1 MTTPSGSRASSA
13 EVTWRRGRRWHHSS
27 AAWRSAWASPPRPR
41 SAPAVPH
48 SSSRCVH
55 STWVRATRSSFRPTP
70 ATRSITRSRAAG
82 LRRCSAMPTPRRSG
96 CRPRTRHAGAR
107 LDAFI
112 ARRRAL
118 AARYRAAL
126 ARAPRCR
133 VPADAGE
140 RHVYYRFV
148 VAIESPLTPILAHLE
163 RRGVTARRPVFR
175 PIHQALGLSGY
186 PNAERLWAECLSL
199 PWGGLDTPAARKV
212 HDVATPLLGGAAV
225 YCAFAVTVLSNFD
238 FSLQLKG
245 VAVGATLVVAIGIL
259 DDITDLRASLKLL
272 GHVGAAV
279 AAIAYGVVLNIAP
292 YWVPGFAWL
301 NVGLTILWFVTVTN
315 AIQFL
320 DGMDGLATGLGV
332 IAGIFFSIA
341 ALQAEQRYLMYLSAA
356 LVGACLGF
364 LPYNFRSGR
373 AQIFLGDSGATFI
386 GFTLAGLA
394 VMGEWA
400 EGDPLIALLTP
411 LLILGVPLFDIGFVG
426 VARIVTG
433 KVHSLPEWLAYTGR
447 DHIHHR
453 FEQLGLTKKQSVLLI
468 FFLAATLGLSA
479 ILLKDATPHEAVL
492 VLIQAACVLAIV
504 AVLEGVGRWRPRP

>member
-1 MTTPSGSRASSA
+1 MTEPGRASL
-13 EVTWRRGRRWHHSS
+13 R
-27 AAWRSAWASPPRPR
+27 PP
-41 SAPAVPH
+41 SMQAGLTAPATIILH
-48 SSSRCVH
+48 
-55 STWVRATRSSFRPTP
+55 
-70 ATRSITRSRAAG
+70 
-82 LRRCSAMPTPRRSG
+82 L
-96 CRPRTRHAGAR
+96 AR
-107 LDAFI
+107 LALVGLLLFTPIWSRDHAARLPWLYLVVLAFSV
-112 ARRRAL
+112 ALFAAPLVQAL
-118 AARYRAAL
+118 ASRW
-126 ARAPRCR
+126 
-133 VPADAGE
+133 
-140 RHVYYRFV
+140 
-148 VAIESPLTPILAHLE
+148 
-163 RRGVTARRPVFR
+163 GV
-175 PIHQALGLSGY
+175 
-186 PNAERLWAECLSL
+186 
-199 PWGGLDTPAARKV
+199 LDLPAARKV

-225 YCAFAVTVLSNFD
+225 YCAFAVTVLSSFD

-259 DDITDLRASLKLL
+259 DDVTDLRASLKLL
-272 GHVGAAV
+272 GHIGAAV

-364 LPYNFRSGR
+364 LPYNFRPGR

-453 FEQLGLTKKQSVLLI
+453 FEQLGLTKKQSVMLI

-492 VLIQAACVLAIV
+492 VLVQAACVLAIV